1 MTNARN
7 TTPSQHLR
15 WTGRRPQLV
24 PPAGGE
30 LALLEVGP
38 AVRLRVA
45 PVVRHGCPLRLAP
58 TIPWAR
64 RDVAGAPG
72 GNEPPVRARSGSSI
86 VVARDNLGC
95 LRADRHRW
103 VSRPSLKG
111 AKGRDG
117 RARRRRPERL
127 ARRRRR
133 RHNVGGGWPGS
144 TFTEGPKSGA
154 VTRNPGAV
162 QSDLVNQQARDI
174 AGASAKR
181 QPSRHV
187 PFVSG
192 GRCGDVR

>member
-1 MTNARN
+1 VN
-7 TTPSQHLR
+7 LR
-15 WTGRRPQLV
+15 CSRSGRRCASGSRRWSATAARCAWPRRSRGRGATS
-24 PPAGGE
+24 P
-30 LALLEVGP
+30 
-38 AVRLRVA
+38 
-45 PVVRHGCPLRLAP
+45 
-58 TIPWAR
+58 AR
-64 RDVAGAPG
+64 RG

>member
-72 GNEPPVRARSGSSI
+72 EKNLRSGPAQGRQSS
-86 VVARDNLGC
+86 
-95 LRADRHRW
+95 
-103 VSRPSLKG
+103 SRVTIS
-111 AKGRDG
+111 DVC
-117 RARRRRPERL
+117 ER
-127 ARRRRR
+127 
-133 RHNVGGGWPGS
+133 
-144 TFTEGPKSGA
+144 T
-154 VTRNPGAV
+154 
-162 QSDLVNQQARDI
+162 
-174 AGASAKR
+174 
-181 QPSRHV
+181 
-187 PFVSG
+187 
-192 GRCGDVR
+192 